1 MTDVYWVA
9 KCYSL
14 IWVTVQ
20 SSACHGNGTVVPDG
34 TGEKKLLSFS
44 KGSICGSRCLLALP
58 SIKNSSAGSRESS
71 YCWIFIGSLII
82 CYKAAKHGI
91 PNSMNSIMNG
101 LFILLIS
108 LY

>member
-1 MTDVYWVA
+1 MEMALW
-9 KCYSL
+9 SL
-14 IWVTVQ
+14 MKQWKKAFELLKGQ
-20 SSACHGNGTVVPDG
+20 CLWKQMLACPTQHK
-34 TGEKKLLSFS
+34 EQF
-44 KGSICGSRCLLALP
+44 CRQ
-58 SIKNSSAGSRESS
+58 RESS

-101 LFILLIS
+101 LFIFLIS